1 MTSKNLSFKLMAED
15 LKRRVWTIALT
26 VLALIFA
33 QIFPVAV
40 KCSEFAEQ
48 AGKWDEAT
56 KRRMVANILYL
67 LKENPMVTAVLMG
80 AAVLWAVTSFCYLHN
95 SRKVDFYHSIP
106 VKRHVLYTANYLN
119 GIWVTVVVYLVF
131 TVVTILLAGRC
142 GISGDIHAG
151 NIWMGALIN
160 VVFYSLLY
168 TVASAA
174 MMLTGNIVVALLGTA
189 VFFSYGP
196 AVVGLTMV
204 YVNTWFKTYRET
216 KPLSELFELLLKR
229 TSPVVA
235 YLYALGEFGEGQ
247 NVTMTV
253 VMALLVTVI
262 LAIGTYLVYRVRS
275 SEAAGK
281 AMAFAKTEN
290 LIRVLIVIPVGV
302 VFGMFFFALR
312 STVLWLIMGTVVG
325 TVLAHCIIEI
335 IFRMDFR
342 RLFDRKL
349 YLVGCLVVTLGLSMA
364 GFKDWFGYDTWIP
377 DTGKIQTMAINMED
391 DDTWVTYGQAEIPED
406 GSGRPYWDYENE
418 AVYPLEHMEL
428 TDFYPA
434 LELVKNGVQ
443 VQKDLR
449 KYNGRIGS
457 IWDEDDPD
465 VTWKTITVRYHLKNG
480 KNVSRVY
487 SVRMD
492 AQAEECWEQI
502 YDSVAFKMGKYPILS
517 QSSQDT
523 DGIYFQQYNQVQKV
537 ETDHQMQEHLL
548 EVYQS
553 ELKALDMETRK
564 KEYPIASIQ
573 FRTKNQSEG
582 VKRLEQ
588 LNGKGGDWYS
598 TSYISDRCYYPVY
611 PSFTGTISLLKEAG
625 VTFTELDTD
634 TVAGVQITNY
644 LKNDEGVYDGKTKTT
659 LYSDADDLDA
669 LLPALTYQDYAWM
682 NSMHETEEYDAN
694 LEVRLLFKED
704 QVIDLA
710 SHPELEGTETW
721 YSFSIDP
728 GKLSKEQR
736 AKYLQE
742 N

>member
-1 MTSKNLSFKLMAED
+1 M
-15 LKRRVWTIALT
+15 
-26 VLALIFA
+26 
-33 QIFPVAV
+33 
-40 KCSEFAEQ
+40 
-48 AGKWDEAT
+48 
-56 KRRMVANILYL
+56 
-67 LKENPMVTAVLMG
+67 
-80 AAVLWAVTSFCYLHN
+80 
-95 SRKVDFYHSIP
+95 
-106 VKRHVLYTANYLN
+106 KRHVLYIANYLD
-119 GIWVTVVVYLVF
+119 GIWVTAAVYLVF
-131 TVVTILLAGRC
+131 TAVTVLLAGRC
-142 GISGDIHAG
+142 GISGGVHAG
-151 NIWMGALIN
+151 KIWMGALIN

-174 MMLTGNIVVALLGTA
+174 MMLTCNIVVALLGTA

-196 AVVGLTMV
+196 AVVALSMV
-204 YVNTWFKTYRET
+204 YINNWFKTYRET
-216 KPLSELFELLLKR
+216 VAMSDLFEKLLER
-229 TSPVVA
+229 TSPFTA
-235 YLYALGEFGEGQ
+235 YLYALGDFAEGQ
-247 NVTMTV
+247 NVTMAV
-253 VMALLVTVI
+253 VTALLVTVV
-262 LAIGTYLVYRVRS
+262 LAVGTYFLYRLRP

-281 AMAFAKTEN
+281 AMAFPKTEN
-290 LIRVLIVIPVGV
+290 VIRVLIVIPVGV

-312 STVLWLIMGTVVG
+312 DTLVWLLVGAAVG

-349 YLVGCLVVTLGLSMA
+349 YLAGCLVVTLGLSMA
-364 GFKDWFGYDTWIP
+364 GFKDWFGYDTWMP
-377 DTGKIQTMAINMED
+377 DTGKIQSMAINMED
-391 DDTWVTYGQAEIPED
+391 DDTWVTYGEAEIPED
-406 GSGRPYWDYENE
+406 GSGRPYWNYANE

-443 VQKDLR
+443 VQKNLR
-449 KYNGRIGS
+449 KYNGRIGN

-465 VTWKTITVRYHLKNG
+465 IDWKTITVRYHLNNG

-492 AQAEECWEQI
+492 AEAEKCWEQV

-553 ELKALDMETRK
+553 ELKGLNMKTRK

-588 LNGKGGDWYS
+588 LNGQGDAWYS

-625 VTFTELDTD
+625 VTFTELDPEA
-634 TVAGVQITNY
+634 VAGVQITTY
-644 LKNDEGVYDGKTKTT
+644 LQNDEGVYDGKTKTM
-659 LYSDADDLDA
+659 LYSEAEDLEV
-669 LLPALTYQDYAWM
+669 LLPALTYQDYVWM
-682 NSMHETEEYDAN
+682 NSMHEREEYDTD
-694 LEVRLLFKED
+694 LEVRLLFKAD
-704 QVIDLA
+704 QAVDLA
-710 SHPELEGTETW
+710 NHPELEGTETW

-728 GKLSKEQR
+728 GKLSEEQR